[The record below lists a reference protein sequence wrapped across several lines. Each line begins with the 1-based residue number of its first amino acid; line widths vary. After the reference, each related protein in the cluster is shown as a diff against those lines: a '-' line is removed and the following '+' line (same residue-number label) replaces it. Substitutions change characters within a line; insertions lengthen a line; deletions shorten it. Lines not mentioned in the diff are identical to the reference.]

1 MTFFTIFQKCRRKI
15 KTRKLFR
22 KAVKHLA
29 FLISPTVPE
38 FDVSHPVQVDER
50 GRFLSRDLANG
61 NARRKRDLDGTKS
74 KEPVFFKISAFGQD
88 LHLNVTINDELFSP
102 NFEIEIRSNGTSEF
116 HYKIDHC
123 HYTGQV
129 VPIGRTGNKVAI
141 SNCEGLVRS
150 AVQTQCLAPEAVAF
164 Q

>member
-1 MTFFTIFQKCRRKI
+1 MTFFNIFQKCRRKI

-22 KAVKHLA
+22 KAVNHLA
-29 FLISPTVPE
+29 FLTSPTVQE

-102 NFEIEIRSNGTSEF
+102 NFEIEIRSNGKSEF
-116 HYKIDHC
+116 HYEIDHC

-129 VPIGRTGNKVAI
+129 VPIGGTGNKVAI
-141 SNCEGLVRS
+141 SNCEGLVRN
-150 AVQTQCLAPEAVAF
+150 AIQTHFLAPEAVTF